1 MLAYNFRKKYEF
13 HQRSPGRNLDNVSL
27 IFDCFFIVNHQATGV
42 MHKNGEMYTTCS
54 PRLKIGHIC
63 QKMLF
68 TNFARF
74 LQNSA
79 PVRILMLY
87 AIFDI
92 FDKMSN
98 FCRGGPTWSNLNNL
112 GQNEQLVKSTN
123 HVQYIFMKCFYKNII
138 FNNNNFFKSIY
149 IKNNFKKSI
158 YDHKIFF
165 KILKSNMYPIF
176 IF

>member
-1 MLAYNFRKKYEF
+1 MCCVQHVPRGWKLVTFVRKCF
-13 HQRSPGRNLDNVSL
+13 LL
-27 IFDCFFIVNHQATGV
+27 ILHVFCKTVARCVFW
-42 MHKNGEMYTTCS
+42 C
-54 PRLKIGHIC
+54 C
-63 QKMLF
+63 MLF
-68 TNFARF
+68 STF
-74 LQNSA
+74 LTKC
-79 PVRILMLY
+79 P
-87 AIFDI
+87 IFVG
-92 FDKMSN
+92 
-98 FCRGGPTWSNLNNL
+98 GGPAWANLNNL

-158 YDHKIFF
+158 YGHKIFF

>member
-1 MLAYNFRKKYEF
+1 MVRCTQHVPRGRKLVTFVRKCF
-13 HQRSPGRNLDNVSL
+13 LL
-27 IFDCFFIVNHQATGV
+27 ILHV
-42 MHKNGEMYTTCS
+42 
-54 PRLKIGHIC
+54 
-63 QKMLF
+63 
-68 TNFARF
+68 F
-74 LQNSA
+74 LQNSG

-87 AIFDI
+87 AIFNI

-98 FCRGGPTWSNLNNL
+98 FCRVGPAWSNLNNR